1 MVNNKVNDMFEQ
13 QQNTGKSASL
23 AEKYANVRGQVATAV
38 ERADLAEHA
47 LDAERASRQQMIDE
61 EVARQVAAAKERI
74 RQEVEAELAEQRKA
88 LDSQKQ
94 ELDARELEITKKADT
109 IVQNIEERVN
119 KRLAE
124 LRSRAEKTALTRLAD
139 MFETFL
145 QAFVAVMDKDSSKG
159 QELLAKYQQ
168 AAEETQAALKNEIK
182 EKLDKAEEKNKA
194 KTDQITSLVR
204 MLFTQKSERIV
215 FTPEQRES
223 LYERAMKSLNLT
235 TEAKKEFERCRDY
248 CRDYRQ
254 KQETLKLLKGGDK
267 KKGHGRNKL
276 PDSLPRLVEQVI
288 WPDCYKGHEDE
299 YDIIGKDVQ
308 EFVLPAPSPYVV
320 QPIVRPIVRR
330 KDDPDGP
337 TEQADCYEG
346 LFWKSYATP
355 ELVAKLENGK
365 YVLHQPFNRQI
376 KKMKQDG
383 LPMAPATIDDWH
395 QGTCEL
401 IEPLYELQ
409 KKRVFSSLLL
419 AGDGSPFPIINNEKH
434 KTVGHYMIQY
444 RSVTTGIPIFLV
456 NTKNKCGR
464 GKADIMD
471 NLKDWTG
478 NVFMCDAY
486 AGYDWMKK
494 IEGLILCRCVAHSRR
509 MAERALKEN
518 PPLAQIALLF
528 YQDAYLVEDMI
539 KEKGLTGE
547 EKAKFR
553 KEQAGPIW
561 KTFKLWAASTILDV
575 PKDSLIFKALNYL
588 LRNYEE
594 LTHYLDIQEM
604 PIDNTDTERLIRD
617 MVMGK
622 KSYLFCRDLDACKRA
637 AMMYSLFGACKV
649 LNKNPERWLS
659 HVLKH
664 IKTTPKDKLYT
675 LLPEFW
681 EDEEQ

>member
-1 MVNNKVNDMFEQ
+1 MFEQ

-182 EKLDKAEEKNKA
+182 EKLDKSEEKNKA

-223 LYERAMKSLNLT
+223 LYERAKKSLNLT

>member
-1 MVNNKVNDMFEQ
+1 MFEQ

-649 LNKNPERWLS
+649 LNKNPERWLC

>member
-1 MVNNKVNDMFEQ
+1 MFEQ
-13 QQNTGKSASL
+13 QQNTGKSVSL

-182 EKLDKAEEKNKA
+182 EKLDKSEEKNKA

>member
-1 MVNNKVNDMFEQ
+1 MFEQ

-124 LRSRAEKTALTRLAD
+124 LHSRAEKTALTRLAD

-145 QAFVAVMDKDSSKG
+145 QAFVVVMDKDSSKG

-223 LYERAMKSLNLT
+223 LYERAKKSLNLT

>member
-1 MVNNKVNDMFEQ
+1 MFEQ

-124 LRSRAEKTALTRLAD
+124 LRSRTEKTALTRLAD

-288 WPDCYKGHEDE
+288 WPDCYNGHEDE